1 MQLQIDKLGKVSI
14 TVEQNYW
21 NINKDYDKLT
31 VVEKE
36 GIFGTFISRKP
47 VPAGIVLT
55 NREYWIP
62 FSSLKEDIILD
73 YNSFKDKYG
82 IELVNIKND
91 ISNIYS
97 EINNITNNGNNNG
110 GNTEGNVN
118 VSNKHIKYLGIFNN
132 LEDVLLKASSSEII
146 NNKNVIIMPFNYN
159 NNIGFILQWAN
170 DNRTASQLIFDS
182 RNIYR
187 RDIDHIDTENPTVS
201 RTELTSIHKVN
212 VNTTALNKTITFDD
226 YNNNTIA
233 SCVLTEADDT
243 NSGLLTSTLYQKLRD
258 LPDYETITNQI
269 NEVKDM
275 AIGFHITTN
284 ASVAPATIYKGENT
298 NVNISYS
305 ASISGKPLTCTATL
319 NSENGEAVS
328 NPYSVSDN
336 RTFNVYIHI
345 NNEDPNVNTIVSKT
359 LSVKAYY
366 PRYYGVLN
374 SETITSNQITTLTKM
389 TAAASAA
396 ASNVKTT
403 VTESSY
409 LWLCVPNGMTINKVT
424 SSGFDVPMSSPI
436 NVEVTNKGT
445 YKCYRSVNKINAGS
459 ITYNVQ

>member
-21 NINKDYDKLT
+21 DINKDYDKLT

-36 GIFGTFISRKP
+36 GIFGTYISRKP

-62 FSSLKEDIILD
+62 FSSLKEDIVLD

-82 IELVNIKND
+82 IELSNIKND
-91 ISNIYS
+91 IIDIYS
-97 EINNITNNGNNNG
+97 KINDSNNNDIG
-110 GNTEGNVN
+110 ENVN
-118 VSNKHIKYLGIFNN
+118 VSNKHIKYLGTFDS
-132 LEDVLLKASSSEII
+132 LEKALLKAASSEII
-146 NNKNVIIMPFNYN
+146 NDKNAVIIPFNYN
-159 NNIGFILQWAN
+159 NNLGFILQWTN
-170 DNRTASQLIFDS
+170 DNRTSSQLIFDS
-182 RNIYR
+182 KNIYR
-187 RDIDHIDTENPTVS
+187 RSIDNIDTETPTVS

-212 VNTTALNKTITFDD
+212 INTTALNKTITFND
-226 YNNNTIA
+226 YNDNPIT

-243 NSGLLTSTLYQKLRD
+243 NSGLLTSLLYKKLRD

-275 AIGFHITTN
+275 AISFHITTN
-284 ASVAPATIYKGENT
+284 ASVSPSTIYKGEST

-305 ASISGKPLTCTATL
+305 ASVSGKPLTCTATL
-319 NSENGEAVS
+319 NSENGEAIS

-336 RTFNVYIHI
+336 RTFKVYIHI
-345 NNEDPNVNTIVSKT
+345 NNEDPKINIIVSKDV
-359 LSVKAYY
+359 SVRAYY

-374 SETITSNQITTLTKM
+374 SETITGTQIVALTKM
-389 TAAASAA
+389 AAASSAA
-396 ASNVKTT
+396 ANNVKTT
-403 VTESSY
+403 VATSSY

-445 YKCYRSVNKINAGS
+445 YKCYRSVNKINVGT